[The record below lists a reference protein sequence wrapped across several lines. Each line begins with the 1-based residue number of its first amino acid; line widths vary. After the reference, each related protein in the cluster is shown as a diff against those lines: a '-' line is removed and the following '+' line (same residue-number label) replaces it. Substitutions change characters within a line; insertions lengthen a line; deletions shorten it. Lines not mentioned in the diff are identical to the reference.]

1 MWFKTMPLSDGLVK
15 LNNKNKN
22 MYYEEKIIDGILHF
36 KVSPRGKWRAYCQE
50 ELTRM
55 LVKNGYKL
63 A

>member
-1 MWFKTMPLSDGLVK
+1 
-15 LNNKNKN
+15 